1 MWSDQQWGLC
11 IFDDVIEYTG
21 PRALEYQVSLFQHV
35 RLFQHVSFFQQ
46 VQPVSHFWP
55 L

>member
-21 PRALEYQVSLFQHV
+21 PRALEYQVSLFSTI
-35 RLFQHVSFFQQ
+35 RPVSDFQQ
-46 VQPVSHFWP
+46 IQSVSDYCP